1 MKAQVMASGVAT
13 WFAAARSPAAT
24 AATRQ
29 RDAIS
34 SDVILWSWHPS
45 MERVCFVVVGPG
57 PEGDVVCDAAVV
69 AGWVVTVIVVDG

>member
-1 MKAQVMASGVAT
+1 
-13 WFAAARSPAAT
+13 
-24 AATRQ
+24 
-29 RDAIS
+29 
-34 SDVILWSWHPS
+34 